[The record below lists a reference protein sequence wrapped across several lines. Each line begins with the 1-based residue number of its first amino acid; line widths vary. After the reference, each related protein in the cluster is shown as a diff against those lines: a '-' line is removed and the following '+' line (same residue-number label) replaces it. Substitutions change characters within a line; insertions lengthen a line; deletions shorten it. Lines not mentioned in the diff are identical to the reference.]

1 MSTDTEAIRVM
12 WSKLHSGVQIS
23 GDEISLLIS
32 EHGKEIASYHKALDE
47 RWAEIVALRSEVERL
62 RGVVEAAEGAVDDW
76 DNRPA
81 LDRLNTSAF
90 MRLRGALAAL
100 EAGDG

>member
-1 MSTDTEAIRVM
+1 MSDLEETLEGALARVIHRQARNIEC
-12 WSKLHSGVQIS
+12 LT
-23 GDEISLLIS
+23 
-32 EHGKEIASYHKALDE
+32 A
-47 RWAEIVALRSEVERL
+47 EVERL